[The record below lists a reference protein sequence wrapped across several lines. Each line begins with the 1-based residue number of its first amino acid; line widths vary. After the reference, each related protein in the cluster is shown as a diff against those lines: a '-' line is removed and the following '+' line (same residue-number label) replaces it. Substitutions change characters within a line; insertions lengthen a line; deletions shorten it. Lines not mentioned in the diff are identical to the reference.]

1 MSILNIKRG
10 YLLVLLLASLLPGSA
25 AAQELDGDGW
35 RFGLGLAYLATGGN
49 SETSSLG
56 FTANH
61 EWRSDLWQFLSGLE
75 AIRAEEERTLSAER
89 YSALARAERKFTPVL
104 GVTGG
109 WQGEQNRFAGIDHRS
124 TFDLGL
130 GWQALDTPEW
140 KIDTV
145 ASAAWNYEKP
155 ILDESQTNAGLL
167 LMARSVYEFSE
178 NASTTQMIRLEPNV
192 EDFDDFRAQLRVGLR
207 ASLTQLFGIQ
217 LAYEARYDA
226 QPVEGFEKT
235 DTMATVSLVMNLI
248 RRAGS

>member
-1 MSILNIKRG
+1 LGIKRG
-10 YLLVLLLASLLPGSA
+10 YLFVLLLASTLSGGAL
-25 AAQELDGDGW
+25 AQELDGDGW
-35 RFGLGLAYLATGGN
+35 QFGLGLSYLATTGN

-56 FTANH
+56 LTANH
-61 EWRSDLWQFLSGLE
+61 ERRSDVWQFLSGIE
-75 AIRAEEERTLSAER
+75 AIRAEEDGELTAER
-89 YSALARAERKFTPVL
+89 YSALARAERKFTPRL

-130 GWQALDTPEW
+130 GWQALDRPEW

-155 ILDESQTNAGLL
+155 ILQESQTNAGLL
-167 LMARSVYEFSE
+167 LMARSVYEISE
-178 NASTTQMIRLEPNV
+178 NASTIQMIRLEPNV
-192 EDFDDFRAQLRVGLR
+192 EDFDDFRAQLRIGLR

-248 RRAGS
+248 RRMGS

>member
-1 MSILNIKRG
+1 MKRT
-10 YLLVLLLASLLPGSA
+10 YLVLLLLSSTLAGST

-35 RFGLGLAYLATGGN
+35 RFGLGLSYLATSGN

-61 EWRSDLWQFLSGLE
+61 EWRSEVWQFLSGLE

-89 YSALARAERKFTPVL
+89 YSALARAERKFTPRV

-130 GWQALDTPEW
+130 GWQALDRPDW

-155 ILDESQTNAGLL
+155 ILDESQSNAGLL
-167 LMARSVYEFSE
+167 LMARSVYELSE
-178 NASTTQMIRLEPNV
+178 NASTTQMVRLEPNV
-192 EDFDDFRAQLRVGLR
+192 EDFDDFRAQVRVGMR

-226 QPVEGFEKT
+226 QPVEGFDRT

-248 RRAGS
+248 RRAGP

>member
-1 MSILNIKRG
+1 MKRTH
-10 YLLVLLLASLLPGSA
+10 LVLLLLASTLAGST

-35 RFGLGLAYLATGGN
+35 QFDLGLSYLATTGN

-75 AIRAEEERTLSAER
+75 AIRAEEGDELSAER
-89 YSALARAERKFTPVL
+89 YSALTRAERKFTPRL

-130 GWQALDTPEW
+130 GWHALDRPEW

-155 ILDESQTNAGLL
+155 ILQESQTNAGLL
-167 LMARSVYEFSE
+167 LMARSVYELSE

-207 ASLTQLFGIQ
+207 ASLTELFGIH

-226 QPVEGFEKT
+226 QPVEGFGKT